1 MPVLTILKTTDE
13 KAKKKKQRNSKTK
26 FFKSVLS
33 SLNES
38 DRSTERARSALL
50 RRRGGEG
57 LRREECGVGSPLSI
71 QNMYRWRG
79 RDGLEKTDVLSTARR
94 FDFFV
99 NLFFLKKHV
108 HLFIRRE
115 GGGGNGYI
123 CQAGNVGP
131 QDN

>member
-1 MPVLTILKTTDE
+1 MKKPRKKTEKRQNEVLQICSFFLERIGSIDRASEECFVT
-13 KAKKKKQRNSKTK
+13 AKRRRRASTGR
-26 FFKSVLS
+26 VRRRLS
-33 SLNES
+33 SRN
-38 DRSTERARSALL
+38 
-50 RRRGGEG
+50 
-57 LRREECGVGSPLSI
+57 P
-71 QNMYRWRG
+71 NMYRWGG

-108 HLFIRRE
+108 HLIIRRE